1 MPFVG
6 PNWLGGRTPLHS
18 TEWITNKIAVACGGS
33 LMPGA
38 KFLFL
43 PKCTYPAKISD
54 DFYWFRQKF
63 SQDLSDPPGFH
74 NFCWPSFTDL
84 QKFPQDLSDAPRVFK
99 FLMTFL
105 LVYTNFSLVFRI
117 PRGNLRTPICTPLEY
132 SSWTPTYIES
142 VSIIMLSIIPCRVC
156 CRIRRTLT
164 IRTGRN
170 QSFWDPRTKQH
181 HWPTRFIGSIAQL
194 SLPTVDNREKAPR
207 SCSNGLQQFNSAAC
221 RGTLAV
227 SDL

>member
-1 MPFVG
+1 MDAPSFNRMNNQQDSSGVRRLFDARG
-6 PNWLGGRTPLHS
+6 EISFPPKMHLSGKNFWWL
-18 TEWITNKIAVACGGS
+18 
-33 LMPGA
+33 
-38 KFLFL
+38 F
-43 PKCTYPAKISD
+43 
-54 DFYWFRQKF
+54 FYWFRQKF
-63 SQDLSDPPGFH
+63 PHDLSDPPGFH

-99 FLMTFL
+99 FLMTFFTRL
-105 LVYTNFSLVFRI
+105 HKLFLGLSD
-117 PRGNLRTPICTPLEY
+117 PPGNLRTPICTPLED

-164 IRTGRN
+164 IRTGTN

-194 SLPTVDNREKAPR
+194 SLPTVDNREKAPG